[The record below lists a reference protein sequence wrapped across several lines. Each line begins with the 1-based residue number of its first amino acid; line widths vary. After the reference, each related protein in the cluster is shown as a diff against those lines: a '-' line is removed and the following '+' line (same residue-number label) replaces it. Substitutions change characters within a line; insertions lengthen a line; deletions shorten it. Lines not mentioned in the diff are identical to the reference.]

1 MTTIAYKNGILAA
14 DKQAQYGTFA
24 HPVCKIRRLKD
35 GSIAGGSGEVAFIQ
49 QMFEWLDAGAD
60 PAAFPTDQRDKE
72 DWQPILVV
80 RPDGRIQVYERTPY
94 PVESESPIFAIGSG
108 RDYAL
113 MAMHL
118 GKSAPEA
125 VELASRF
132 DRGTGSQV
140 DTLTLPQPLKVW
152 ERTRLQQQSL
162 QVAHHP
168 V

>member
-1 MTTIAYKNGILAA
+1 MTTIAYKNGVLAA
-14 DKQAQYGTFA
+14 DKQAQWGSFA
-24 HPVCKIRRLKD
+24 HPVTKIRRMKD
-35 GSIAGGSGEVAFIQ
+35 GSVAGGSGELTFVL
-49 QMFEWLDAGAD
+49 QMFEWLDAGAE
-60 PAAFPTDQRDKE
+60 PGTFPKDQRDKD

-80 RPDGRIQVYERTPY
+80 RPTGQILLYERTPY
-94 PVESESPIFAIGSG
+94 PVVSEGPMFAIGSG

-140 DTLTLPQPLKVW
+140 DTLTIPQPLKAW
-152 ERTRLQQQSL
+152 RGAQLQAQFQQGTTR
-162 QVAHHP
+162 
-168 V
+168 